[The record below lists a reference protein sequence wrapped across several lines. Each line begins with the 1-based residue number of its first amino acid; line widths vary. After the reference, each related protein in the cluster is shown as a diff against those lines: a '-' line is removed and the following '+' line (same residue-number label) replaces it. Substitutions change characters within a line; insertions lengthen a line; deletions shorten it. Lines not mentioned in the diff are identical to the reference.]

1 MGADLLVGILPVAV
15 SMTIV
20 SSFGTFEAVASSA
33 PFSPSEAGTGV
44 AAATLGHH
52 TAINGSVSSVQPL
65 LRPSEFEGVHGGG
78 RPVDPAGGD
87 MWLVAVS
94 RSLRERETCMA
105 AGQALGVFAA
115 DAQARFDA
123 DALARGT
130 PPLRVGCTGT
140 QRSWRSP
147 HCVSEVRRLLV
158 GRSINTKISSC

>member
-20 SSFGTFEAVASSA
+20 SSFGIFEAVASSA
-33 PFSPSEAGTGV
+33 PFSPSEAGAGTGV

-52 TAINGSVSSVQPL
+52 TAIDGSVSSVQPL

-78 RPVDPAGGD
+78 RPVDPTGGD
-87 MWLVAVS
+87 MWLVAAS

-115 DAQARFDA
+115 DAGDPSAEFHD
-123 DALARGT
+123 DPMKIL
-130 PPLRVGCTGT
+130 
-140 QRSWRSP
+140 
-147 HCVSEVRRLLV
+147 VRR
-158 GRSINTKISSC
+158 RNPTDCS